1 MQELV
6 REYLNELGRKKRKRR
21 RVSAI
26 VAAFVIVVAGG
37 VIWSLIQSGIAMT
50 SEAKCGIE
58 EHTHGEEC
66 YTDALVCGQEESE
79 GHIHTEACYQAEQ
92 TLICGQEE
100 SEEHTHDDSCY
111 QTENVLVCGQEEGEG
126 HVHTDACHENQLTC
140 GKEEHIHT
148 DSCFIDSDA
157 DVEEASQWD
166 AQYEGFQWKEAWGE
180 DLAAAAANQIGYQE
194 STKNYRI
201 ADDGSH
207 KGYSRYG
214 QFAGDAYADWDAA
227 FVNFCIHY
235 AGLEESQMFPGETE
249 TGKWYE
255 KFVTVNEG
263 NNKVY
268 LSTPDGYEPET
279 GDIIFLKKENEETE
293 TQMGIVSSYDKEK
306 NQIKVIE
313 GNSGN
318 EVRENEYALDD
329 SHISEYLMV
338 TEMEKAYKGIPDDS
352 GENAGDAEPADG
364 AEKKADGTETTDKAN
379 EVDGETELADESVNE
394 TEDTKEKQEE
404 AENKNWAYEE
414 SYDAG
419 QVVIHVKA
427 EEGVVP
433 EGAELSVTPIEKK
446 EVTDDMSRKE
456 AKEAEEINAQYEL
469 TEKKLQ
475 EESEKKE
482 ESLQGFLAYDICF
495 VVDGEEV
502 EPSGDVKVTMDFKE
516 AVKPEGVSEN
526 ATVVVNH
533 LKEDVDAED
542 GVVVEDLTE
551 KEDTTIATSEADAS
565 VEKVELIADSF
576 STFTI
581 SWTYNTMG
589 IAVFINVEAIDENKQ
604 IINSNMDS
612 QMKIENGEEIVLGEY
627 FAIVESTDGKFYKT
641 KSIGLV
647 DNNGTHEVVKAKADG
662 LYFYLFNAQG
672 ERYSYVM
679 GSTITIQL
687 QCEETSALKITDNV
701 REDGSI
707 KAEGGEGIKTE
718 NPAAKYVWLKSIN
731 GGEFKEVQSV
741 RYGEQTTISEDGTVL
756 NVALDDGGLTR
767 EQRTVQ
773 YQVILRKTKEDG
785 TVEVLAE
792 SEVYSVPYY
801 GEIQNGSFEDPIITN
816 EKGYQQV
823 GMRDVRGWSTTD
835 TQGGEGG
842 KGAECIE
849 IVRPSAEGT
858 VDPYYGETYL
868 IYADEGLQYAEINTE
883 GNGALY
889 QDVLTKAGIP
899 LEYSFS
905 HRGRQN
911 SNYNGNDQLYVVI
924 VPTKLAENG
933 LRGDGNPIDTNK
945 EVEELMSQDA
955 AFKEANNVYI
965 QDYTARVGEWQRHKD
980 SYIPQ
985 TGMTRFFFV
994 AAQEGVRTQ
1003 GNYVDN
1009 ISFGQN
1015 LPEPTKDTFNLRVEK
1030 TIIGLGSAAK
1040 EETALKKVI
1049 DNLQFEITVKDSNN
1063 TSVKVDGSSLLTGD
1077 TVILNANQL
1086 TWYKDKD
1093 DSYTGYYDYLNNL
1106 IGDGTYTVSVIEK
1119 NQKIDGY
1126 TVTDTSETTLS
1137 GDGTDENDSEEI
1149 KSKQSNSA
1157 AVARKQ
1163 SLTVAYTNRYVQEDV
1178 KTKKISFTKVWE
1190 DFNNAYD
1197 TRPERL
1203 SVSLAGRITDSNGT
1217 VRDLTKEELEEL
1229 FKDSIGTGKPYEN
1242 LNALL
1247 NKTVTQA
1254 GNWGCEWD
1262 NVPVYYK
1269 NSFIT
1274 WEVKETLEGNLY
1286 KPQESEE
1293 TEETGALGT
1302 AVTDSDREKD
1312 EAYTI
1317 TNALDNDEM
1326 RDWKMVK
1333 YSSSD
1338 TTKDTR
1344 LAGAEFEIREG
1355 GLLTSKVIATG
1366 ISEDSGDIVWTL
1378 SESVKNESDNQT
1390 EPTWESYKK
1399 QLNGEYT
1406 IVETKAPEGYSLS
1419 KTDWKIEF
1427 LNGIPNISGTQ
1438 PNIEEDKTDGIVF
1451 YIGNT
1456 ALYSLPESG
1465 GSGIY
1470 WYMFGGILLM
1480 AGAALITY
1488 KKRCREV
1495 LKG

>member
-100 SEEHTHDDSCY
+100 SEEHTHEDSCY
-111 QTENVLVCGQEEGEG
+111 QTENVLACGQEEGEG

-157 DVEEASQWD
+157 DVEEASLWD
-166 AQYEGFQWKEAWGE
+166 GQYEGFQWKEAWGE

-194 STKNYRI
+194 STKNYTI

-379 EVDGETELADESVNE
+379 EADGEA
-394 TEDTKEKQEE
+394 EDTKEKQVE

-533 LKEDVDAED
+533 LKEDENAED

-551 KEDTTIATSEADAS
+551 KEDTTIATSEVDAS
-565 VEKVELIADSF
+565 VEKVELVADGF
-576 STFTI
+576 STFVITWI
-581 SWTYNTMG
+581 YG
-589 IAVFINVEAIDENKQ
+589 DE
-604 IINSNMDS
+604 DW
-612 QMKIENGEEIVLGEY
+612 E
-627 FAIVESTDGKFYKT
+627 
-641 KSIGLV
+641 
-647 DNNGTHEVVKAKADG
+647 KAYA
-662 LYFYLFNAQG
+662 
-672 ERYSYVM
+672 
-679 GSTITIQL
+679 TIQTEYVNSDGNL
-687 QCEETSALKITDNV
+687 LVN
-701 REDGSI
+701 EDGSI
-707 KAEGGEGIKTE
+707 YEGNLNITINKDSVVDLREAVPSLITIGDEYYGRVEIRMVNSNTKEKHSVVSVRTERLEYGSVEPIFCDSAGNEYSCGIMDIWQGNIKLQLVYDGSGGIEIVDDIVQSGNIKVEGEDSVVNQPSYEGKSFD
-718 NPAAKYVWLKSIN
+718 YVWYKQINNASYERVQTIIYENQMTNISDGGKS
-731 GGEFKEVQSV
+731 
-741 RYGEQTTISEDGTVL
+741 L
-756 NVALDDGGLTR
+756 NVALDQGALNSERQSVRYKVALEIYDDDGN
-767 EQRTVQ
+767 
-773 YQVILRKTKEDG
+773 VIHS
-785 TVEVLAE
+785 VESAPF
-792 SEVYSVPYY
+792 SVTYY
-801 GEIQNGSFEDPIITN
+801 GEVQNGGFERPVLVPNPQNFRWIPEEEVD
-816 EKGYQQV
+816 
-823 GMRDVRGWSTTD
+823 GWRTTASNH
-835 TQGGEGG
+835 E
-842 KGAECIE
+842 IE
-849 IVRPSAEGT
+849 IVCPTQGDNYVYEKYGESVIPAAEGN
-858 VDPYYGETYL
+858 
-868 IYADEGLQYAEINTE
+868 QFAEINGHE
-883 GNGALY
+883 FHGALY
-889 QDVLTKAGIP
+889 QDVLTIKDIP
-899 LEYSFS
+899 LKYYFS
-905 HRGRQN
+905 HRARANAGSSKGTN
-911 SNYNGNDQLYVVI
+911 KIYVVI
-924 VPTKLAENG
+924 MPTRVAEAG
-933 LRGDGNPIDTNK
+933 VVGGDGSVIDTRDEILK
-945 EVEELMSQDA
+945 VVENAGAYEGTYVHEYTTQTAWVDYQD
-955 AFKEANNVYI
+955 
-965 QDYTARVGEWQRHKD
+965 DYTPTD
-980 SYIPQ
+980 SL
-985 TGMTRFFFV
+985 TRFFFV
-994 AAQEGVRTQ
+994 SAENVDPTQ
-1003 GNYVDN
+1003 GNFLDN
-1009 ISFGQN
+1009 VWFGQDIPVPSSN
-1015 LPEPTKDTFNLRVEK
+1015 TFNLRIEK
-1030 TIIGLGSAAK
+1030 TVTNLDYETLSKLRNGLSFNI
-1040 EETALKKVI
+1040 E
-1049 DNLQFEITVKDSNN
+1049 VKDSNGKFVTAPEDTN
-1063 TSVKVDGSSLLTGD
+1063 RELLAGKAVT
-1077 TVILNANQL
+1077 LNAAKMSWRPN
-1086 TWYKDKD
+1086 
-1093 DSYTGYYDYLNNL
+1093 S
-1106 IGDGTYTVSVIEK
+1106 DGTYTGFYDYTNNYITGTYQISVAENGK
-1119 NQKIDGY
+1119 ELEGY
-1126 TVTDTSETTLS
+1126 TVAATSTNKVTSLGGEPV
-1137 GDGTDENDSEEI
+1137 ENGGSTNI
-1149 KSKQSNSA
+1149 SVSSKQAVEVEFNNTYTVNA
-1157 AVARKQ
+1157 A
-1163 SLTVAYTNRYVQEDV
+1163 EPDEV
-1178 KTKKISFTKVWE
+1178 KDIIFTKIWDDFE
-1190 DFNNAYD
+1190 DEYKK
-1197 TRPERL
+1197 RPETL
-1203 SVSLAGRITDSNGT
+1203 QVKLVGSING
-1217 VRDLTKEELEEL
+1217 VGLTSAQLEEL
-1229 FKDSIGTGKPYEN
+1229 KISEN
-1242 LNALL
+1242 LLI
-1247 NKTVTQA
+1247 KTVTVDS
-1254 GNWGCEWD
+1254 GWRC
-1262 NVPVYYK
+1262 
-1269 NSFIT
+1269 T
-1274 WEVKETLEGNLY
+1274 WENIPVSYGRDKTLINWSVEEMLTNDVAASYTQKQESNEPGESASLLSNGDSDTESTESESISITNVLDDNNLRNWRMVKHSSGSREKTLE
-1286 KPQESEE
+1286 
-1293 TEETGALGT
+1293 
-1302 AVTDSDREKD
+1302 
-1312 EAYTI
+1312 
-1317 TNALDNDEM
+1317 
-1326 RDWKMVK
+1326 
-1333 YSSSD
+1333 
-1338 TTKDTR
+1338 
-1344 LAGAEFEIREG
+1344 GAEFELRENSESILEG
-1355 GLLTSKVIATG
+1355 KGEVIATATSDANG
-1366 ISEDSGDIVWTL
+1366 NISWAPKDLSKQWED
-1378 SESVKNESDNQT
+1378 VKKE
-1390 EPTWESYKK
+1390 
-1399 QLNGEYT
+1399 LNGEYV
-1406 IVETKAPEGYSLS
+1406 ICETKAPVGYSLS
-1419 KTDWKIEF
+1419 DTDWKIEF

-1438 PNIEEDKTDGIVF
+1438 PNIEEDKTNGIVF